1 MSAKALDGQRIV
13 LIGGSSGIGLA
24 TAMAAIS
31 RGAHV
36 VIAGRSTERL
46 ERARRALGGA
56 AEAFRL
62 DATEEASVDAFFR
75 HIEAFDHLSILVP
88 ATPNSTIRAGM
99 GIFRETRQD
108 VFEAVFINKF
118 WAQVYCVRHALPHMR
133 PSGSIVFITGQAHRK
148 SIPSYM
154 SVAAADAAI
163 EALAR
168 SLAVELAPIRVNVM
182 APGLIGT
189 PLMKTL
195 PEATQRA
202 LVAKTTPLPIPRMGT
217 AEEIAEGI
225 LMLMENAYVT
235 GTVLEIDG
243 GYKLS

>member
-1 MSAKALDGQRIV
+1 MTLEGQRIV

-24 TAMAAIS
+24 TAKAAVA
-31 RGAHV
+31 RGAEV

-46 ERARRALGGA
+46 ERARRSIGGGI
-56 AEAFRL
+56 EAYRL
-62 DATEEASVDAFFR
+62 DATEEASVEAFFR
-75 HIEAFDHLSILVP
+75 HIATFDHLSILVP
-88 ATPNSTIRAGM
+88 ATPNAKVRAGM
-99 GIFRETRQD
+99 GRFRETSQG
-108 VFEAVFINKF
+108 VFEAIFVNKF
-118 WAQVYCVRHALPHMR
+118 WAQVYCVRHALPHMSER
-133 PSGSIVFITGQAHRK
+133 GSIVFITGQAHRK
-148 SIPSYM
+148 AIPSYM

-168 SLAVELAPIRVNVM
+168 TLAAELAPLRVNVM

-189 PLMKTL
+189 PLMETL
-195 PEATQRA
+195 PDETRQA
-202 LVAKTTPLPIPRMGT
+202 LAAKTKPLPIPRMGT
-217 AEEIAEGI
+217 AEEIAQGI